1 MHTTESEGFT
11 DWFECASQ
19 GRKLIRGDDFMA
31 DVWKHGTGL
40 GDVRLDERA
49 AMMFEQMV
57 ATHSVVLKKL
67 GGKRAGEIGAGRLL
81 ASEKANADSLLA
93 PHFARTA
100 EAVRG
105 RRIVAPQDTT
115 EINFAGHDKRRRGL
129 GPAGD
134 GVSKGFFIH
143 PVLAVDA
150 EDEAVLGV
158 VAAEIWTRDEA
169 PTPDRHGRA
178 FADKESARWWR
189 GAVHAAERLGAAAHV
204 TVVGDRESDIFE
216 VFAGK
221 PDGIDYIIR
230 ANHDRKLAGGATLFQ
245 TTAGFAEFGCAHV
258 KVASKGIG
266 DKGRTARVL
275 IKAGRVELPAPKRP
289 KLANGEPAATGPST
303 VTLGIV
309 EVVEVVQDARLRHDA
324 PAGVTPL
331 LWRLTT
337 TLPVDSLADACEI
350 IRLYRLRWRI
360 EEVFRTLKK
369 DGMRLEET
377 QVVEASAVMN
387 LAALALAAAARIVQL
402 VDARDGSTRPAS
414 DVVDPGEIEAIAAIS
429 ASREGGTTRQQNPW
443 PKGSLPWLSWV
454 VARLGGW
461 NCYGKKPGPKTMADG
476 WHRLSAMLD
485 GFRLANA
492 TKDV

>member
-1 MHTTESEGFT
+1 
-11 DWFECASQ
+11 
-19 GRKLIRGDDFMA
+19 MA

-49 AMMFEQMV
+49 DMMFEQMV
-57 ATHSVVLKKL
+57 ATHSVVLKKF
-67 GGKRAGEIGAGRLL
+67 GGKRAGELGAGRLL
-81 ASEKANADSLLA
+81 ASEKATPESLLA

-105 RRIVAPQDTT
+105 RRIVAAQDTT
-115 EINFAGHDKRRRGL
+115 EINFSGRDKRRRGL

-134 GVSKGFFIH
+134 GVSKGFFMH
-143 PVLAVDA
+143 PVVAVDA
-150 EDEAVLGV
+150 ADGAVLGV
-158 VAAEIWTRDEA
+158 VAAEIWTREEA

-178 FADKESARWWR
+178 FADKESARWLR
-189 GAVHAAERLGAAAHV
+189 GAEHAAVRLGAAAHV

-221 PDGIDYIIR
+221 PDGIDCIIR
-230 ANHDRKLAGGATLFQ
+230 ANHDRKLAGGGTLFH
-245 TTAGFAEFGCAHV
+245 TTAGFAVLGGALV
-258 KVASKGIG
+258 RVASKGIG

-275 IKAGRVELPAPKRP
+275 IKAGHVELPAPKRKKRPKRP
-289 KLANGEPAATGPST
+289 KLANGTPAVAGPTT
-303 VTLGIV
+303 VALGIV
-309 EVVEVVQDARLRHDA
+309 EVVEVDP

-337 TLPVDSLADACEI
+337 TLPVDTLGEACEI
-350 IRLYRLRWRI
+350 VNLYRLRWRI
-360 EEVFRTLKK
+360 EEVFRSLKK

-387 LAALALAAAARIVQL
+387 LSALALAAAVRIMQL
-402 VDARDGSTRPAS
+402 VDARDGSVRPAT
-414 DVVDPGEIEAIAAIS
+414 DVIRADQIEAVATIS
-429 ASREGGTTRQQNPW
+429 ASREGGTARQRNPW

-461 NCYGKKPGPKTMADG
+461 NCYGRKPGPKTMADG
-476 WHRLSAMLD
+476 WHRLAAMLD
-485 GFRLANA
+485 GFRLATA
-492 TKDV
+492 AKDV